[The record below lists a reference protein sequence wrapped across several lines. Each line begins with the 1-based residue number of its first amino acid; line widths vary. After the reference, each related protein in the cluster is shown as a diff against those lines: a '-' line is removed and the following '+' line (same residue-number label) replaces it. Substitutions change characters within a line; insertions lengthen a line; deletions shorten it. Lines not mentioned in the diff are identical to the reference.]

1 LRRKPKEELY
11 PNDNPR
17 FDRRTIAEPPVNVM
31 PHIVPLSEQG
41 VTVEFGSTID
51 LQSNQLV
58 VAFAAAVERA
68 TIPGVLDVVPT
79 YCSATVY
86 FNPALTDAKTVTAHL
101 RLLLETAAPATERMR
116 TTHRIPVCYEEA
128 LAPDLV
134 AVAERAGLA
143 PSDVIT
149 LHASVIYHVYMLGF
163 SPGFPYL
170 GTVPDLIA
178 APRLPTPRKQVAA
191 GSVGI
196 AGNQTGIYPQA
207 SPGGWQII
215 GRTPVRLFDLARP
228 QPFLVAAGD
237 QVQFIPIDL
246 EEFRNL
252 SSDTHE

>member
-1 LRRKPKEELY
+1 MRRKPKENLY

-17 FDRRTIAEPPVNVM
+17 FDRRTIAEQPVNVI

-51 LQSNQLV
+51 LRTNELV
-58 VAFAAAVERA
+58 VAFATVIERA
-68 TIPGVLDVVPT
+68 MIAGILDVVPT
-79 YCSATVY
+79 YCSVTVY
-86 FNPALTDAKTVTAHL
+86 FNPALTDAKAVTAQL
-101 RLLLETAAPATERMR
+101 RSLLATVSPATERTR
-116 TTHRIPVCYEEA
+116 TTHRIPVCYGDE
-128 LAPDLV
+128 LGPDLV
-134 AVAERAGLA
+134 GIAERAGLA

-191 GSVGI
+191 GSVGV

-207 SPGGWQII
+207 SPGGWRII
-215 GRTPVRLFDLARP
+215 GRTPVRLFDLTRP

-252 SSDTHE
+252 FSEHT

>member
-1 LRRKPKEELY
+1 M
-11 PNDNPR
+11 
-17 FDRRTIAEPPVNVM
+17 NVI

-41 VTVEFGSTID
+41 VIVEFGSTID
-51 LQSNQLV
+51 LRTNELV

-68 TIPGVLDVVPT
+68 MIAGVLDVVPT
-79 YCSATVY
+79 YHSATVY
-86 FNPALTDAKTVTAHL
+86 FNPLLTDAAAVTAQL
-101 RLLLETAAPATERMR
+101 RLLLETAAPAAERAR
-116 TTHRIPVCYEEA
+116 PTHRIPVCYGEE
-128 LAPDLV
+128 LGPDLIG
-134 AVAERAGLA
+134 VAERAGLT

-178 APRLPTPRKQVAA
+178 TPRLPTPRKQVAG

-207 SPGGWQII
+207 SPGGWRII
-215 GRTPVRLFDLARP
+215 GRTPVRLFDLTRP

-237 QVQFIPIDL
+237 QVEFISIDR